1 MNAQDGEGDLDAL
14 LTYLRDVRGFDF
26 TGYKRPSLSRR
37 ITKRMHT
44 VDADDYQR
52 YLSVL
57 EANPGEFVELFN
69 TILINVTGFLRDREA
84 WDYLAGS
91 VIPAIVAAKG
101 PSDVIRVWSAGC
113 ASGEEAYSLAVLLA
127 DAIGEQRFSQHVK
140 LYATDVDEEALAR
153 ARHARYPHADLVG
166 AFGEERAARYF
177 DSDGTTSVFRQD
189 LRHALIFGRHDVIQD
204 PPISRVDL
212 LVCRNTLM
220 YFTADAQRRAL
231 SAFHYGLSP
240 RGYLFLGK
248 SEALVTRTNLFEA
261 VDLHQHVFR
270 KDSSAD
276 PERPAHPTGS
286 LAHPQPAARDTGN
299 RFTDAAV
306 ELSPIAQ
313 LVVDRSGHLVVA
325 NRHARD
331 LFGIGAGDIGRPLRD
346 LEISYRPVDLR
357 SPLEQAL
364 RDRRPVPITDVE
376 WDPPA
381 GRKQYLDVHLLPL
394 GETPPLL
401 GVAITFTEVGR
412 YRLLREELERS
423 QGELEAAYEELQSV
437 VEELETTNE
446 ELQSTNE
453 ELETTNEEIHSTNE
467 ELETMNEELQ
477 STNEELETINNEL
490 RVRTSQLDDVN
501 QFLQSI
507 LGSLHSGVVVL
518 DRELHVREWSRQAEE
533 LWGLRPEEVEGRHF
547 LNLDIGLP
555 VDRLRAAIRGVL
567 TASSEREQVVLAAV
581 NRRGRSIECSVS
593 VSPLTAGGDAGDPPA
608 GVIIL
613 MDPVPG

>member
-1 MNAQDGEGDLDAL
+1 MATPDGEGDLDAL

-37 ITKRMHT
+37 ITKRMQT
-44 VDADDYQR
+44 VGADDYQR

-69 TILINVTGFLRDREA
+69 TILINVTDFLRDRDA
-84 WDYLAGS
+84 WDYLATT
-91 VIPAIVAAKG
+91 VVPAVVAPKG
-101 PSDVIRVWSAGC
+101 PGDVIRVWSAGC
-113 ASGEEAYSLAVLLA
+113 ASGQEAYSLAVLLA
-127 DAIGEQRFSQHVK
+127 DAVGEQRFSQHVK
-140 LYATDVDEEALAR
+140 LYATDVDDEALAH
-153 ARHARYPHADLVG
+153 ARHARYPHADLIS

-177 DSDGTTSVFRQD
+177 DSDGTTGVFRQD

-204 PPISRVDL
+204 PPISRLDL

-231 SAFHYGLSP
+231 SAFHFGLSP
-240 RGYLFLGK
+240 GGYLFLGK

-270 KDSSAD
+270 KDGSAEQ
-276 PERPAHPTGS
+276 ERPTYSTGS
-286 LAHPQPAARDTGN
+286 LARPQPAARDASN
-299 RFTDAAV
+299 RFTDAAF
-306 ELSPIAQ
+306 ELSPTAQ
-313 LVVDRSGHLVVA
+313 LVVDRGGHLVVA
-325 NRHARD
+325 NRNARN
-331 LFGIGAGDIGRPLRD
+331 LFGIGVGDIGRPLRD
-346 LEISYRPVDLR
+346 LEVSYRPVDLR
-357 SPLEQAL
+357 GPLEQVL
-364 RDRRPVPITDVE
+364 RDRRPVPVTDVE

-381 GRKQYLDVHLLPL
+381 GRKQYFDIHLLPL

-412 YRLLREELERS
+412 YKLLREELERS

-437 VEELETTNE
+437 V
-446 ELQSTNE
+446 E

-518 DRELHVREWSRQAEE
+518 NRELHVREWSRQAEE

-555 VDRLRAAIRGVL
+555 VDRLRAAIRAVL

-593 VSPLTAGGDAGDPPA
+593 VSPLIAGGEAGDPPA